1 MSDSKTVKIVTYQ
14 EKYKDFYKSLNQEW
28 IDKYFHM
35 EEEDILK
42 LNNPEQIISE
52 GGAIHFA
59 LKNAVPV
66 GVCSLVKLKN
76 HTYDYELS
84 KMGVTARHQGR
95 GIGRQLAQS
104 MIEVAQVK
112 GAKTIFLESN
122 RILTPALTLYRSL
135 GFKELEQTSSVYSRS
150 DIQMV
155 LNL

>member
-1 MSDSKTVKIVTYQ
+1 MKAVKIISYQ
-14 EKYKDFYKSLNQEW
+14 EQYKDFYKSLNQEW

-35 EEEDILK
+35 EEEDVLK

-59 LKNAVPV
+59 IEDRIAI

-84 KMGVTARHQGR
+84 KMGVTASHQGK
-95 GIGRQLAQS
+95 GIGRQLALS
-104 MIEVAQVK
+104 IIEVAKAK

-122 RILTPALTLYRSL
+122 RILTPALALYKSL
-135 GFKELEQTSSVYSRS
+135 GFNEVEQKPSVYGRS

-155 LNL
+155 LSL

>member
-1 MSDSKTVKIVTYQ
+1 METIKIIPYQ
-14 EKYKDFYKSLNQEW
+14 QKYKSFYKSLNQEW

-35 EEEDILK
+35 ELEDILK
-42 LNNPEQIISE
+42 LNNPEEILSE

-59 LKNAVPV
+59 IEDSVPI

-84 KMGVTARHQGR
+84 KMGVTISHQGK
-95 GIGRQLAQS
+95 GIGRRLAQS
-104 MIEVAQVK
+104 IIEVAKDK
-112 GAKTIFLESN
+112 GAKSIFLESN
-122 RILTPALTLYRSL
+122 RILTPALTLYKSL
-135 GFKELEQTSSVYSRS
+135 GFIEVEQKPSVYGRS